1 MRIEHVDEQGIS
13 DIITISGRTSCC
25 DPIVRGRIV
34 KLIFA
39 IARSYVVEQSPTYNL
54 LALNRAR
61 LPHLDPTLRGQLC
74 F

>member
-1 MRIEHVDEQGIS
+1 MNKGFQTLS
-13 DIITISGRTSCC
+13 PLTISCLTSCC

-39 IARSYVVEQSPTYNL
+39 IARSYVVAQGLMYNL

-61 LPHLDPTLRGQLC
+61 LPHLDPTLRGELC